1 MGLRLV
7 YGKSGTGKSTFV
19 FNEIKEKISGDK
31 KIYIITPEQFSF
43 TAEREL
49 INAVGTGAALNAE
62 VLTFNR
68 MAYRV
73 MNEVGGATKTAL
85 SPCGKAMLIYNILLN
100 EKSNLNFLGKS
111 DENIELISTQITEF
125 KKHGVSLENLDEMIE
140 SSKDKYLKSKMNDMK
155 IVFSKFEETIQN
167 KYIDENDVL
176 TILANQILLNMA
188 SQVTINVCTDSLEE
202 SNSPDTDIFYANKQT
217 VQKIKD
223 VAKEANVKMDKPVFM
238 ENVWRFKNDELKHI
252 EKNLY
257 SIPYKKYENENL
269 KYTFVFSK

>member
-1 MGLRLV
+1 
-7 YGKSGTGKSTFV
+7 
-19 FNEIKEKISGDK
+19 
-31 KIYIITPEQFSF
+31 
-43 TAEREL
+43 
-49 INAVGTGAALNAE
+49 
-62 VLTFNR
+62 
-68 MAYRV
+68 
-73 MNEVGGATKTAL
+73 
-85 SPCGKAMLIYNILLN
+85 
-100 EKSNLNFLGKS
+100 
-111 DENIELISTQITEF
+111 
-125 KKHGVSLENLDEMIE
+125 
-140 SSKDKYLKSKMNDMK
+140 MNDMK

-176 TILANQILLNMA
+176 TILANQLPETNIFENTLIYIDEFVGFTKQEYDIIKILLNMA

-269 KYTFVFSK
+269 KNIHLFLANNQYSEIENIAIKIVKLVKNEGYRYRDISIITKNLDTYSNLCKVIFNK

>member
-1 MGLRLV
+1 
-7 YGKSGTGKSTFV
+7 
-19 FNEIKEKISGDK
+19 
-31 KIYIITPEQFSF
+31 
-43 TAEREL
+43 
-49 INAVGTGAALNAE
+49 
-62 VLTFNR
+62 
-68 MAYRV
+68 
-73 MNEVGGATKTAL
+73 
-85 SPCGKAMLIYNILLN
+85 
-100 EKSNLNFLGKS
+100 
-111 DENIELISTQITEF
+111 
-125 KKHGVSLENLDEMIE
+125 
-140 SSKDKYLKSKMNDMK
+140 MNDMK

-176 TILANQILLNMA
+176 TILANQLPETNIFENTLIYIDEFVGFTKQEYDIIKILLNMA

-257 SIPYKKYENENL
+257 SIPYKTISSWYFISCNICISP
-269 KYTFVFSK
+269 VFRNNYLIIILVDFT